1 MARVAALAL
10 SAGGLAFVVPRSSTS
25 TSSLRG
31 VSVSAPAAEPT
42 SSASWGAAA
51 ATATAALGL
60 AAASA
65 TSATRR
71 TARKAVG
78 VCLPLTDKFD
88 PLNLASTDEKLE
100 RYTQVEIKHG
110 RVAMIAVVGYIMPEI
125 FRFPGCESFQH
136 GLAALESIPLE
147 GWVQLV
153 ALVGAHEVLV
163 KPRAG
168 GLGSSDFGLGTEL
181 IDGIDEAEL
190 ERKQTSERNNGRLAM
205 VAIMGLMVQD
215 GMFGEPPLSY
225 MSKYGWW
232 GEPVQW
238 YVQHLNNCQ
247 SFSGSFVDNAGV
259 CALPSRGGRTAL
271 RATKLSEG
279 PFIETETYPAPK
291 EMEMSAAVPFLRY
304 PQVLK
309 GWVGEEKGFDPLGV
323 TDALPVY
330 WVREAELKHGRV
342 CMLATVGWIATD
354 LGMRFPGDQFQ
365 SVQTTL
371 EAHDK
376 MVEAGLMA
384 PFLGAVGTFE
394 LYSLW
399 LFFKGWEMEV
409 NRDAGDFFLGK
420 QFLPKEPA
428 KEKDMRLKELENGR
442 LAMFAFSGI
451 VTQAAMTGQ
460 ASLELSRSSAL
471 APQGNAVQQCKPLQ
485 ADTLASE
492 VSYENAKDP
501 LIQVTVQRPERLEG
515 RPVFSAAE
523 VQSKLEAILASTNR
537 QVAARSALLC
547 SELVEATKT
556 SGQNDSFQMTQLR
569 EISSPRASSPL
580 RADPGFFGDHFA
592 REGEEAARQARLQQP
607 HLDHQHTERRW
618 ERTNDRDCEWILRT
632 ALNIRDQVIQ
642 RRMAGSPREVGRI
655 WKPPAEADKVVLDPE
670 MEKIQTH
677 LRPLAQT
684 LGCKLGRST
693 VLAEALV
700 PSSAGRQILS
710 SGNLASQIGSWLPPQ
725 RLLGFRRIHRGTRDA
740 VQALLATHEAIRKEL
755 DEVLRS
761 ALGQCDNRVWVGI
774 RVRPN
779 ANENSTLQVEKKC
792 VTQQLGSTSATFF
805 FDQVFG
811 ESARQA
817 DVWSSIQGPIMR
829 SLLRKEHVC
838 LFAYGQTGSGKTH
851 TVFGDPSSAET
862 AGIAFRITGCLS
874 KVLQHTA
881 DPEAEEEPHVEFSFL
896 EVYNE
901 KVHDLLAN
909 SKLCHLAGEREELA
923 PGSQFKAPTL
933 SAEERVVVRGLT
945 RRTLCGCPL
954 TVRKLAKQTPQE
966 VLTAKEFAEWA
977 EDQLARQMVRA
988 QMATWP
994 CPGGAA
1000 VCAPNWVEALRRL
1013 VAERLQ
1019 VKNFRTVMLVCGNR
1033 VLEDGWE
1040 PTYKESL
1047 VAVLRPF
1054 LVPEAVGALATEILA
1069 AAHAGNTQ
1077 ETVRLLELPLDP
1089 DTSND
1094 QGRAALHA
1102 AAERGHLEVAR
1113 CLLDVSAD
1121 VNKAD
1126 NHGESP
1132 MYHAAVSDH
1141 AAMLQYLLTARAE
1154 ILKANDP
1161 NQTPMLHAAAGR
1173 GNLTVVRILLE
1184 AGAEKDK
1191 ADYFGY
1197 TPMHG
1202 AALSGQLEVVRAL
1215 LEAGADKDKANYV
1228 PEASHEHTG
1237 LHEPNGDFDIV
1248 RWLVEHGHTP
1258 MHAAATYGHW
1268 RVVHYL
1274 LEAGAEKDPGNC
1286 VGRTPMHLACGAGF
1300 LDVVKVLLRASADKD
1315 KTDSS
1320 GRSPLMVAAINGRV
1334 EVVKCLLGAGA
1345 DKSLADHKLETP
1357 MYHAAMA
1364 NHTEVVRLFA
1374 KTTADIE
1381 EHKALSAPILHAV
1394 AGEGNL
1400 EVVRFLVELGM
1411 DKDEH
1416 DNFGCAPMHFA
1427 ALNGKLE
1434 VVRYLLEVG
1443 AERDKANHDLA
1454 ERPPDEE
1461 PEPSDNYDIVRWYV
1475 EDQHTPLHAAASF
1488 GHLRVV
1494 RYLLEAGV
1502 RKDPGNYVGRTP
1514 LHLACGGGFPDTV
1527 RCLLTARADKD
1538 KPDTFGR
1545 TPLVVAAI
1553 KGQVEVVRILLEF
1566 GADKS
1571 NAISAWLAEGA
1582 ASRIVGRTAFN
1593 ARSSRSHAVAT
1604 IHICWNDPQKRAM
1617 ARVAALALSAGGLA
1631 FVVPRSSTSTS
1642 SLRGVSVSA
1651 PAAEPTSSASWG
1663 AAAATATAAL
1673 GLAAASATSAT
1684 RRTARKAVGVCLP
1697 LTDKFDPLN
1706 LASTDEKL
1714 ERYTQVEIKH
1724 GRVAM
1729 IAVVGY
1735 IMPEIF
1741 RFPGCESFQHGLAA
1755 LESIP
1760 LEGWVQLVALVGA
1773 HEVLV
1778 KPRAGGLGSS
1788 DFGLGTELIDGIDEA
1803 ELERKQT
1810 SERNNGRLAM
1820 VAIMGLMVQDGM
1832 FGEPPLSYMSKYGW
1846 WGEPVQWYVQH
1857 LNNCQSFSGS
1867 FVDNAGVCALP
1878 SRGGRTALRA
1888 TKLSEGPFIETETY
1902 PAPKEMEMSAAVP
1915 FLRYPQVLKGWVGE
1929 EKGFDPLGV
1938 TDALPVYWVRE
1949 AELKHGRVC
1958 MLATVGW
1965 IATDLGMRFPGDQ
1978 FQSVQTTL
1986 EAHDKMVEAGLMA
1999 PFLGAVGT
2007 FELYSLWLFFK
2018 GWEMEVNRDAGD
2030 FFLGKQFLPKEPAKE
2045 KDMRLKELENG
2056 RLAMFAFSGIVTQ
2069 AAMTGQAWPFM

>member
-460 ASLELSRSSAL
+460 VVRVVKVTAGFPNPTEASLELSRSSAF
-471 APQGNAVQQCKPLQ
+471 APQGHGQPGE
-485 ADTLASE
+485 T
-492 VSYENAKDP
+492 
-501 LIQVTVQRPERLEG
+501 QVTVQRPERLEG

-547 SELVEATKT
+547 SELVEAARE
-556 SGQNDSFQMTQLR
+556 DERRLARERMTQLR

-580 RADPGFFGDHFA
+580 RADPGLAWSRGFFGDHFA
-592 REGEEAARQARLQQP
+592 REGEEADMKPTGSRRGALARQARLQQP
-607 HLDHQHTERRW
+607 HLDHQHT

-642 RRMAGSPREVGRI
+642 RRMSTDTVEASLERFTP
-655 WKPPAEADKVVLDPE
+655 KPPAEADKVVLDPE
-670 MEKIQTH
+670 MEKS
-677 LRPLAQT
+677 
-684 LGCKLGRST
+684 G
-693 VLAEALV
+693 ALV

-779 ANENSTLQVEKKC
+779 ANKNSTLQVEKKC

-945 RRTLCGCPL
+945 RRRCDSDQL
-954 TVRKLAKQTPQE
+954 TQQAFRRKSPE

-1571 NAISAWLAEGA
+1571 NADSGATALEA
-1582 ASRIVGRTAFN
+1582 ASTNGHT
-1593 ARSSRSHAVAT
+1593 
-1604 IHICWNDPQKRAM
+1604 
-1617 ARVAALALSAGGLA
+1617 
-1631 FVVPRSSTSTS
+1631 
-1642 SLRGVSVSA
+1642 
-1651 PAAEPTSSASWG
+1651 
-1663 AAAATATAAL
+1663 
-1673 GLAAASATSAT
+1673 
-1684 RRTARKAVGVCLP
+1684 
-1697 LTDKFDPLN
+1697 
-1706 LASTDEKL
+1706 
-1714 ERYTQVEIKH
+1714 
-1724 GRVAM
+1724 
-1729 IAVVGY
+1729 AVV
-1735 IMPEIF
+1735 
-1741 RFPGCESFQHGLAA
+1741 
-1755 LESIP
+1755 
-1760 LEGWVQLVALVGA
+1760 QL
-1773 HEVLV
+1773 
-1778 KPRAGGLGSS
+1778 
-1788 DFGLGTELIDGIDEA
+1788 
-1803 ELERKQT
+1803 
-1810 SERNNGRLAM
+1810 
-1820 VAIMGLMVQDGM
+1820 
-1832 FGEPPLSYMSKYGW
+1832 
-1846 WGEPVQWYVQH
+1846 
-1857 LNNCQSFSGS
+1857 
-1867 FVDNAGVCALP
+1867 
-1878 SRGGRTALRA
+1878 
-1888 TKLSEGPFIETETY
+1888 
-1902 PAPKEMEMSAAVP
+1902 
-1915 FLRYPQVLKGWVGE
+1915 LK
-1929 EKGFDPLGV
+1929 
-1938 TDALPVYWVRE
+1938 
-1949 AELKHGRVC
+1949 
-1958 MLATVGW
+1958 
-1965 IATDLGMRFPGDQ
+1965 
-1978 FQSVQTTL
+1978 
-1986 EAHDKMVEAGLMA
+1986 
-1999 PFLGAVGT
+1999 
-2007 FELYSLWLFFK
+2007 
-2018 GWEMEVNRDAGD
+2018 
-2030 FFLGKQFLPKEPAKE
+2030 
-2045 KDMRLKELENG
+2045 
-2056 RLAMFAFSGIVTQ
+2056 
-2069 AAMTGQAWPFM
+2069 